1 MQESKLKNYL
11 FLHLIVLIWG
21 FTAILGALISLDAIP
36 LVWYRMSLAV
46 VFIVLYFV
54 IKKKSFKADRIGI
67 GKFFLTGVVIALHW
81 IFFFKAIKVSNVS
94 VALVT
99 MSTGAFF
106 VSLIEPLFFKRRIN
120 KLEIVLGL
128 IVILGLYIIFSFE
141 SQYRLGIFY
150 ALISSL
156 LSAIFSVLNGLFIKK
171 YAASTISLY
180 QLFFGVVFITAYLFF
195 MNGFSISF
203 FKISKL
209 DWLYLLILSSFC
221 TAYAFIAS
229 VKVMK
234 YLSPYT
240 VILTLNLEPVYA
252 ILLALFIFGE
262 KEKMNIEFYFGAFIV
277 LFVVLVNGIIK
288 NKTVIRKKIKEK
300 TVGKK

>member
-11 FLHLIVLIWG
+11 LLHLIVLIWG

-67 GKFFLTGVVIALHW
+67 RKFFLTGVVIALHW

-240 VILTLNLEPVYA
+240 VVLTLNLEPVYA

-288 NKTVIRKKIKEK
+288 NKTVLRKKIKEK

>member
-1 MQESKLKNYL
+1 
-11 FLHLIVLIWG
+11 
-21 FTAILGALISLDAIP
+21 
-36 LVWYRMSLAV
+36 
-46 VFIVLYFV
+46 
-54 IKKKSFKADRIGI
+54 
-67 GKFFLTGVVIALHW
+67 
-81 IFFFKAIKVSNVS
+81 
-94 VALVT
+94 

-128 IVILGLYIIFSFE
+128 IVILGLYIIFNFE
-141 SQYRLGIFY
+141 IQYRLGIFY

-240 VILTLNLEPVYA
+240 VVLTLNLEPVYA

-288 NKTVIRKKIKEK
+288 NKTVLRKKIKEK

>member
-11 FLHLIVLIWG
+11 LLHLIVLIWG

-54 IKKKSFKADRIGI
+54 IKKKSFKVDGVGI

-128 IVILGLYIIFSFE
+128 IVILGLYVIFNFE

-288 NKTVIRKKIKEK
+288 NKTVLRKKIKEK